1 MSVRGG
7 GPGAFVLALG
17 RDTGPAVAAGL
28 ATAGTLGALTLLPV
42 RGTVTLNWWIP
53 TMLVASTLAAA
64 TAGVF
69 ALDRTRSPEGGWARV
84 LGVTCVV
91 VAVLLLAAL
100 CLGPEALGALGAWRR
115 AGTVAAW
122 LTVAATAGMA
132 LALTGTPS
140 RELSGGGAARAGGP
154 SPVGLGALAVLG
166 GAALAG
172 IVVAAGPLLPRL
184 GPWTQPT
191 LAGHVLAILPL
202 VALEFPLA
210 TWTRRRWR
218 LPRDPLAPWIQVVGV
233 VLLGFPAVLLFASP
247 RSPVWYGGWATLPVG
262 LQILVLALVFSAR
275 VEGDRRRGATQRLR
289 RITAAIRSAGDLDP
303 LLVEV
308 AATALDLTEADAAG
322 ISWQNE
328 GQPSMV
334 LRAVAPGSA
343 DQALPALRA
352 AVAMAPAAGVG
363 GEPATLAVHGDGQAE
378 DLPLAIT
385 VLPFHVV
392 GHAEAALLVAHR
404 GGRDVGAD
412 EQEVLRALAGF
423 AALATQQ
430 ACLVGELRGTL
441 ATLDEAVV
449 VSDARG
455 RVTAVNDAAHRILPG
470 CEPGLLLDAFLGR
483 LDWRGS
489 TGEPVPASRL
499 PAVRALAPTAAE
511 TGQPLAEA
519 RLRSLEGERTLAM
532 EANPLPGAVGGT
544 VAVFRDITRQREL
557 DQMKDAFVATASHEL
572 RTPLTSICGAAALLR
587 SGAVPLGEGM
597 DFLKIID
604 DEANRLHLLIED
616 LLALSRIED
625 AASELNITPVRVGA
639 LLEEVLEAVRPD
651 AGHPVTVAVG
661 EACALV
667 PTDADPL
674 RQVLVQLLD
683 NAVKYSPGGKGVAVR
698 VHREGDAAVFEIED
712 HGAGIR
718 PEEMESVFER
728 FYRGSAAGS
737 GVGVAGTGLGLAVA
751 RGLTDALGGRLSL
764 RSTPGQGTTVTLV
777 VPFAGRRLPAVPL
790 PGAAPSAPG

>member
-1 MSVRGG
+1 MTVRGG
-7 GPGAFVLALG
+7 GPAPFLVALG
-17 RDTGPAVAAGL
+17 RGTGPAIAAGL
-28 ATAGTLGALTLLPV
+28 ATAATLGALTLIPA
-42 RGTVTLNWWIP
+42 RGASALSWWIP
-53 TMLVASTLAAA
+53 TMLAASVLAAA

-69 ALDRTRSPEGGWARV
+69 ALDRTRSPEGRWARI
-84 LGVTCVV
+84 LGVTCLV

-100 CLGPEALGALGAWRR
+100 LLGPHMLGVLGPVRR

-122 LTVAATAGMA
+122 LAEAAVAGLA
-132 LALTGTPS
+132 LALTGTPPRDPS
-140 RELSGGGAARAGGP
+140 RAGAARPGGL
-154 SPVGLGALAVLG
+154 SPAALGALAVLG

-172 IVVAAGPLLPRL
+172 IAVAAGPLLPRL
-184 GPWTQPT
+184 GPWSQPT

-218 LPRDPLAPWIQVVGV
+218 QPRDPLAPWIQGV
-233 VLLGFPAVLLFASP
+233 SVLLLGFPAVLLFAAP
-247 RSPVWYGGWATLPVG
+247 QSPVWYGGWATLPLG

-289 RITAAIRSAGDLDP
+289 RITAAIRSAGNLDP

-328 GQPSMV
+328 GQPEMV

-352 AVAMAPAAGVG
+352 AVAMAPSAAVG
-363 GEPATLAVHGDGQAE
+363 GEPATLTVSGD
-378 DLPLAIT
+378 PLT
-385 VLPFHVV
+385 PDPPLVVTLLPFHVV

-455 RVTAVNDAAHRILPG
+455 RITAVNDAAHRILPG
-470 CEPGLLLDAFLGR
+470 CEPGILLHAFLTG
-483 LDWRGS
+483 LDWRGAD
-489 TGEPVPASRL
+489 GEPITSGQL
-499 PAVRALAPTAAE
+499 PAVRALAPVDGEPAAAE
-511 TGQPLAEA
+511 AGEPLTEA
-519 RLRSLEGERTLAM
+519 RLRGPDAERILAM
-532 EANPLPGAVGGT
+532 DANPLPGAVGGT
-544 VAVFRDITRQREL
+544 VAVFRDITGQREL

-587 SGAVPLGEGM
+587 SGAIPLAEGM

-604 DEANRLHLLIED
+604 DEANRLHLLVED

-651 AGHPVTVAVG
+651 PAHPVSVEVG
-661 EACALV
+661 EAC
-667 PTDADPL
+667 T
-674 RQVLVQLLD
+674 
-683 NAVKYSPGGKGVAVR
+683 
-698 VHREGDAAVFEIED
+698 
-712 HGAGIR
+712 
-718 PEEMESVFER
+718 
-728 FYRGSAAGS
+728 
-737 GVGVAGTGLGLAVA
+737 
-751 RGLTDALGGRLSL
+751 
-764 RSTPGQGTTVTLV
+764 
-777 VPFAGRRLPAVPL
+777 
-790 PGAAPSAPG
+790 